1 MTVEHLHEAVKG
13 KEFLPGFYKHLLESW
28 SKPGDGQHGIAD
40 WIREARKGQ
49 NPRFELARTILDQAM
64 TDYLRDVTKGIIEE
78 LPDAVDLL
86 LKEEEHEEG

>member
-1 MTVEHLHEAVKG
+1 MAVEHLQEAVKG

-28 SKPGDGQHGIAD
+28 SKPDGGQQGIED

-49 NPRFELARTILDQAM
+49 NPHFELARTILDQAM
-64 TDYLRDVTKGIIEE
+64 TDYLRGVMKGIIEE

-86 LKEEEHEEG
+86 LKEEAEE